1 MSEAETPVAP
11 AWGMKPITEGEWTG
25 WSMWSSDPFELHAGP
40 FYSRKEADGGVLC
53 AFRAEPRHMNGG
65 GFMHG
70 GCLMTFADYALFAI
84 AGESLSGGGSVT
96 VSLSGEFLDSVGPG
110 ARVEAR
116 GEVTRAGGSLV
127 FIRGLITSEGRS
139 LMTFSGVVKKMR
151 RRDGHGA

>member
-1 MSEAETPVAP
+1 MQPMAS
-11 AWGMKPITEGEWTG
+11 GEWEG
-25 WSMWSSDPFELHAGP
+25 WSLWTSDPFEVHAGP

-70 GCLMTFADYALFAI
+70 GCLMTFADYSLFAI
-84 AGESLSGGGSVT
+84 AGDALAGGGSVT

-110 ARVEAR
+110 ALVEAR

-127 FIRGLITSEGRS
+127 FIRGLISSEGRT
-139 LMTFSGVVKKMR
+139 LMSFSGVVKKMR
-151 RRDGHGA
+151 RREGHAA